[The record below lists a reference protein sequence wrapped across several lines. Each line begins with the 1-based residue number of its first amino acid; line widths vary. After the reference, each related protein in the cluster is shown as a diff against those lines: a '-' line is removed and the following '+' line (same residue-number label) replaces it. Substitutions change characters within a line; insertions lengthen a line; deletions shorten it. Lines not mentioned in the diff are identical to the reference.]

1 MRLACISGK
10 LKGLTQSRCKREN
23 QNASN
28 SAAFNEVATSQQLL
42 LSRLPLGFAAFDQR
56 PCFLPDTRSWR
67 FMPAPKVR
75 KNPKSEEEPIILY
88 DESQSIMELTE
99 VHPDSPEPL
108 DRRPR
113 VLDGIAGQLHLPAR
127 PRCPT
132 TPTRR
137 PHPVNKYTVTRKRY
151 RSFASRASSI
161 TTVGSNGSS

>member
-28 SAAFNEVATSQQLL
+28 SAAFNEIATSQQLL

-75 KNPKSEEEPIILY
+75 KNR
-88 DESQSIMELTE
+88 LTYSSGRAAIGKAHKLE
-99 VHPDSPEPL
+99 
-108 DRRPR
+108 
-113 VLDGIAGQLHLPAR
+113 AR
-127 PRCPT
+127 QRL
-132 TPTRR
+132 RISG
-137 PHPVNKYTVTRKRY
+137 V
-151 RSFASRASSI
+151 SSR
-161 TTVGSNGSS
+161 